1 MQRRARTKYHF
12 GGLWSNSCCGHPR
25 PGEEVAAAAVRRT
38 REELGVQCQLSVVGS
53 ILYRAVDDATGLVE
67 HEHDHILV
75 GMCDLTPHPNKTE
88 VSDTSY
94 ISLSALTLAIQDNP
108 RKYTP
113 WLPIAVQIARGQE
126 PVRA

>member
-1 MQRRARTKYHF
+1 
-12 GGLWSNSCCGHPR
+12 
-25 PGEEVAAAAVRRT
+25 VAAAAVRRT

-75 GMCDLTPHPNKTE
+75 GICDLAPRPNETE

-94 ISLSALTLAIQDNP
+94 VSLPALTDAIQDNP

-113 WLPIAVQIARGQE
+113 WLPIAVGRAGVGSSSSFSAFG
-126 PVRA
+126 PVRS